1 MLLAT
6 DSYTD
11 KLQPARNHA
20 NQLLTPIYELANKI
34 AYYPARLYADVLH
47 YHEINQQLNQEVMEL
62 RAKLNAIDSIL
73 VENTYLRKLLD
84 INQARQTKPFTI
96 VEVTGTAAD
105 IFAHEV
111 IINKGYRQGVTQGSS
126 LMDAYG
132 IVGQVI
138 EVHPTISRVLLISDE
153 RHAIPV
159 RVNRNNLNLILK
171 GISNFNKM
179 VIRNLPDTT
188 DIRTGDLLT
197 SSGMGNRFPSGYKV
211 AEVVAIE
218 KLEDQGLINLIA
230 KPFAQLDR
238 LGYLLLVPN
247 SNHSL

>member
-11 KLQPARNHA
+11 KLQPARNYA
-20 NQLLTPIYELANKI
+20 NQLLTPIYELANNI
-34 AYYPARLYADVLH
+34 VYYPARLYADVLY
-47 YHEINQQLNQEVMEL
+47 YHEINEQLNREAMEL
-62 RAKLNAIDSIL
+62 RARLNAVDSIL

-84 INQARQTKPFTI
+84 INQARQQKPFII

-105 IFAHEV
+105 IFTHEV
-111 IINKGYRQGVTQGSS
+111 IINKGYRDGVTQGSS

-138 EVHPTISRVLLISDE
+138 ETHPTTSRVLLISDE

-179 VIRNLPDTT
+179 VIHNLPDTM
-188 DIRTGDLLT
+188 DIKTGDLLT
-197 SSGMGNRFPSGYKV
+197 SSGMGNRFPPGYKV
-211 AEVVAIE
+211 AEVVAVE

-230 KPFAQLDR
+230 KPFARLDR
-238 LGYLLLVPN
+238 LGYLLLVP
-247 SNHSL
+247 SAK